1 MKTKLIFINILILL
15 ILISGNYAQ
24 NLIKNGGFELVKDQI
39 KLYGE
44 NPLLNLLMI
53 ICLLIKI
60 PKE

>member
-24 NLIKNGGFELVKDQI
+24 NLIKNSGFELVKDQI
-39 KLYGE
+39 KLNGE
-44 NPLLNLLMI
+44 NPLWNLLMI